1 MAKQSSLLSKSFL
14 LHVWQS
20 LSKNASILGY
30 ENVIYLCDF
39 FTTEAFVQKELI
51 FRLPK
56 GVIDSSTDD
65 VESIKTGQSKK
76 QLMKDIS

>member
-30 ENVIYLCDF
+30 ENVISATFLQL
-39 FTTEAFVQKELI
+39 EAFVQKELI